1 MLVKDMWIMSMAIV
15 TQLTCVTILLCIVYF
30 GLWSKINLCLCTCK
44 SLPVLDGWD
53 ITVYISSCEIKA
65 WKKTLCGVS

>member
-15 TQLTCVTILLCIVYF
+15 TQLTRLTILLCIVYF

-44 SLPVLDGWD
+44 SVPVLDG
-53 ITVYISSCEIKA
+53 
-65 WKKTLCGVS
+65 